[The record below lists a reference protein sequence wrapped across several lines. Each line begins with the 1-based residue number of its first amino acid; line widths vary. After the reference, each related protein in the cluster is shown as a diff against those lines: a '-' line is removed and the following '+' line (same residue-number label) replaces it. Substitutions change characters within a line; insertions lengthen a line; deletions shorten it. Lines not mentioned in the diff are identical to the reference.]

1 MTRFCKIAVQYS
13 EVFIVKQ
20 KKRFI
25 AGASCPECHRID
37 TMMLYKEQNVE
48 KVECVECGHMMAQP
62 EGAVQASTRQFEQV
76 IGVFKPE

>member
-1 MTRFCKIAVQYS
+1 MKH
-13 EVFIVKQ
+13 

-25 AGASCPECHRID
+25 AGASCPECKTMD
-37 TMMLYKEQNVE
+37 TMMLYKELNVE
-48 KVECVECGHMMAQP
+48 KVECIACGHKMTQP